1 MIQRARDTHAGGL
14 TALELLVAMCLIGV
28 LASLGVPALQH
39 LAMNAQRLAATNGLV
54 AAIQFARS
62 TAAARNATIT
72 LCPSADARRCSAA
85 PTPQDRWIVVAVE
98 DGAAQ
103 AGLRPLRVVDTHF
116 SGAVRSNRAEF
127 EFRPFPLRSTN
138 GTISLCDRRGGRS
151 QRAIVV
157 STSGRPRVAHPS
169 SEAGLR
175 QCAPP

>member
-1 MIQRARDTHAGGL
+1 MRACGL
-14 TALELLVAMCLIGV
+14 TALELLVAMSLIGL
-28 LASLGVPALQH
+28 LASLGIPALQN
-39 LAMNAQRLAATNGLV
+39 LVMNAQRLAATNGLV
-54 AAIQFARS
+54 AAIQLARS

-72 LCPSADARRCSAA
+72 LCPSVDARRCSAA
-85 PTPQDRWIVVAVE
+85 PTPHDRWIVVAIA

-103 AGLRPLRVVDTHF
+103 AAVDRPLRVVNPDF
-116 SGAVRSNRAEF
+116 SGALRSNRSAF

-151 QRAIVV
+151 QRAIVI
-157 STSGRPRVAHPS
+157 STSGRPRVAHAS